1 MNFWKTLD
9 KTDKSE
15 YNILVSN
22 AQYYHFGGLSIMKR
36 VISLVLALVLVLSL
50 AVMICSCGEKAE
62 CDTCGEEKYVKD
74 MTKVMELGDMVVYV
88 CNDCQKE
95 VDDAL
100 DGIGDLF
107 D

>member
-1 MNFWKTLD
+1 
-9 KTDKSE
+9 
-15 YNILVSN
+15 
-22 AQYYHFGGLSIMKR
+22 MKR

-74 MTKVMELGDMVVYV
+74 MTKVLELGDYTVYI
-88 CNDCQKE
+88 CHDCQNE
-95 VDDAL
+95 AEDAFDDL
-100 DGIGDLF
+100 GDLF

>member
-1 MNFWKTLD
+1 
-9 KTDKSE
+9 
-15 YNILVSN
+15 
-22 AQYYHFGGLSIMKR
+22 MKR

-74 MTKVMELGDMVVYV
+74 MTKVLELGGYTVYV
-88 CNDCQKE
+88 CHDCE
-95 VDDAL
+95 NAVEDAFDD
-100 DGIGDLF
+100 IGDLF